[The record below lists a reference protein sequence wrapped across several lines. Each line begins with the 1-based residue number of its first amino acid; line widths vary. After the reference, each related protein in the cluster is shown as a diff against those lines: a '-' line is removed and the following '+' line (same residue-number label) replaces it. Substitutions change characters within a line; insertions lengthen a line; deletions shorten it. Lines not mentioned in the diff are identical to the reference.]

1 GAYRLLIFNGYSLY
15 LIKEFLNY
23 YNDHKIILFSLLPY
37 ISYNL
42 QPYNVVIF

>member
-1 GAYRLLIFNGYSLY
+1 GAYRLLIFNGYGLY

-23 YNDHKIILFSLLPY
+23 YNDYKIILFSLLLY
-37 ISYNL
+37 ISHNL